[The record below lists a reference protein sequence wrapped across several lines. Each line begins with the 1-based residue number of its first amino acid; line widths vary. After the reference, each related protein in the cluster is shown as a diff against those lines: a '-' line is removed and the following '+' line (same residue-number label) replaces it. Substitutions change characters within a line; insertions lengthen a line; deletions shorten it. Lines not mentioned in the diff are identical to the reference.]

1 MFLPLSYTALQS
13 PLLVMETVQLFDLR
27 CEIKGKHWG
36 KREEEEEEGV
46 GRKELKYITKL
57 GTFKM
62 AILTAINK
70 VI

>member
-1 MFLPLSYTALQS
+1 
-13 PLLVMETVQLFDLR
+13 METVQLFDLR
-27 CEIKGKHWG
+27 CEIKGKRWG
-36 KREEEEEEGV
+36 EREEEEERV

-57 GTFKM
+57 STFKI